1 MSERTVKGPPLKSEF
16 TVVDSTGAAG
26 GVTASSTS
34 VVVSFCSARGIIT
47 LVAFEELLLRG
58 ALDNSDGAVV
68 FAACNHDD
76 VDIAIAKTPIAT
88 KCPKFRNHKVAN
100 SFGAPG

>member
-34 VVVSFCSARGIIT
+34 VVAWSFCSEARGMIT

-76 VDIAIAKTPIAT
+76 VDIAIAKNPIAT
-88 KCPKFRNHKVAN
+88 NRPKFRK
-100 SFGAPG
+100 SQDRSGALG